1 MNWAAIVFKWWT
13 ITTVAPPFL
22 KFMFVALGAMLSSQ
36 PDAVDRVVESWADL
50 FVAVIIPWWLN
61 PLAFLASLP
70 GLLGGLLALAFIILL
85 LKTGH
90 LSPE

>member
-1 MNWAAIVFKWWT
+1 MNWAATVFKWWA
-13 ITTVAPPFL
+13 IKTVAPPFL
-22 KFMFVALGAMLSSQ
+22 KFMFVALGAMVSSQ
-36 PDAVDRVVESWADL
+36 PDAVERVVESWADL

-70 GLLGGLLALAFIILL
+70 GLLGELLALVFIILL